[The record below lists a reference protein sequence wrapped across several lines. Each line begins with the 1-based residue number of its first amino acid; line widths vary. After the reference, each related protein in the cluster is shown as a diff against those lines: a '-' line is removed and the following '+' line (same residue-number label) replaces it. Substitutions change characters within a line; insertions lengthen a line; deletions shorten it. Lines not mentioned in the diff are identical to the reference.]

1 MAERNKIPLSKD
13 GTNIIPESN
22 SLKMYNSI
30 VRIEYKLK
38 EGEEIGTGFFMKI
51 PDEKAN
57 TYFNFLVTNCH
68 VIPESMVEKKKEI
81 DIFYGKS
88 KNERKRKID
97 LDKNKRYI
105 KCDEERDYTVIQ
117 ILNKDNILD
126 EKYLYPEPN
135 YKKGCEFYLNKPCY
149 LAGYPV
155 INKDKEGLIVEPNI
169 NKKPERC
176 ISSGKITK
184 VHEIYKY
191 DFEHYLETKTG
202 SSGSPICLQGLQ
214 DNKFFV
220 IGIHK
225 QGGSGGNKF
234 NYGTFIGVVIDEIN
248 KKDAIQTIISNKEKD
263 DLVIINGEKDQENS
277 EEYDEKILEEEEIK
291 KESIEPKKRR
301 LILKYIFEQKEFG
314 KHNLI
319 TFLIFIIS
327 FTNLKLI
334 LISKRNFILTIENK
348 YVYIFKLIG
357 IGLVLI
363 TNHCILFLFLILQ
376 FLFFICFLKDLHQ
389 KQDLNI
395 KILFIMRN
403 FIKDALLIKIRK
415 YNFYE
420 SMIFYN
426 FAEGFSNY
434 LAYLIILVLRM
445 IFNQINFEISIIII
459 VSLLNLL
466 NYIIF
471 FKYNDLLKKVY
482 KKNLNKKKNNEI
494 ENDSKENNGYCKKV
508 FNIIGK
514 IIFNFFVLSIVTFP
528 SLEPSELY
536 IGENYWKLFV
546 FIWFDFVGRA
556 IRKDDVNFIPTLS
569 LKSVVINYFIPFFF
583 YYLLKKHLIV
593 LIIFSLCYG
602 NICLIINY
610 IKNEDNLIYYII
622 MQLLAP
628 F

>member
-30 VRIEYKLK
+30 VRIEYKLQ
-38 EGEEIGTGFFMKI
+38 EGEEMGTGFFMKI

-68 VIPESMVEKKKEI
+68 VIPESMVEKKKKI

-155 INKDKEGLIVEPNI
+155 INKDKEGLIVEANI

-184 VHEIYKY
+184 VHKIYKY

-202 SSGSPICLQGLQ
+202 SSGSPICLQGLH

-225 QGGSGGNKF
+225 QYSSKNKI

-248 KKDAIQTIISNKEKD
+248 KKNAMQTIISNKKKD
-263 DLVIINGEKDQENS
+263 DEDFIKEEKDQENS
-277 EEYDEKILEEEEIK
+277 EEYEEKLLEVEEIK
-291 KESIEPKKRR
+291 KENIEPKKRR
-301 LILKYIFEQKEFG
+301 FILKYIFGQIEFG
-314 KHNLI
+314 KQNLI

-334 LISKRNFILTIENK
+334 LISRRNFILTIENTS
-348 YVYIFKLIG
+348 VYFFKLLL
-357 IGLVLI
+357 GLVLAFCS
-363 TNHCILFLFLILQ
+363 NHYILILLIIFQ
-376 FLFFICFLKDLHQ
+376 VIFFIGFLEDLHQ
-389 KQDLNI
+389 KQDLYI
-395 KILFIMRN
+395 QILFFFRN

-434 LAYLIILVLRM
+434 LAYLIILVLKM
-445 IFNQINFEISIIII
+445 IFDQINFEISIIIA
-459 VSLLNLL
+459 VSLLNIL

-471 FKYNDLLKKVY
+471 FIYNNLLKKVY
-482 KKNLNKKKNNEI
+482 RNNLRKRKNNEI
-494 ENDSKENNGYCKKV
+494 KNDSKENNDRFKKV
-508 FNIIGK
+508 SNFIGK

-536 IGENYWKLFV
+536 IGKNYWKLFF
-546 FIWFDFVGRA
+546 FIWLDFAGRA
-556 IRKDDVNFIPTLS
+556 IRKDDVDFIPTLS
-569 LKSVVINYFIPFFF
+569 LKNVVINYFIPFFL
-583 YYLLKKHLIV
+583 YYLWQKNLIV
-593 LIIFSLCYG
+593 LIIFSLNYG